1 MGLRQAD
8 LRPVRQD
15 DGQVL
20 TGKVISYTQQLNV
33 LDDAHPNQPAVVVE
47 KGVSLLGEMPQVAP
61 VEIRDAVTAVVNDYR
76 AEAGVPGAT
85 APDNGALQRAEAS
98 VEAFEDQNC

>member
-1 MGLRQAD
+1 MD
-8 LRPVRQD
+8 K
-15 DGQVL
+15 VL

-33 LDDAHPNQPAVVVE
+33 LDEAHPNQPAVVVE

-85 APDNGALQRAEAS
+85 APDEGALQRAEAS
-98 VEAFEDQNC
+98 VETFEDQNC